1 MKKGHCIGLIGGLG
15 VGAAVYYYT
24 KLAEAH
30 DRQGASL
37 DLVMAHAETT
47 AIFRFASAGDRDGMA
62 EYLLGFVKRLAAAGA
77 EFAVIPAVTPLFCIG
92 KLAAISPL
100 PLLTIAAP
108 VAEAL
113 SAQSI
118 KRVVLFGTRYVME
131 SDFYGLIPG
140 VEFVH
145 PQPSEL
151 DTVHAAYGQI
161 AHTHRATPEQSACLA
176 SLAETLLS
184 RERADAIVLAG
195 TDFILAFNETNT
207 TFPAID
213 CAALHIEA
221 ITRAA
226 LEDAG

>member
-1 MKKGHCIGLIGGLG
+1 MKKGQCIGLIGGLG

-30 DRQGASL
+30 DKQGVSL
-37 DLVMAHAETT
+37 DLVMTHAETSS
-47 AIFRFASAGDRDGMA
+47 IFRFASAGDQDGMA
-62 EYLLGFVKRLAAAGA
+62 AYLLGFVKRLAAAGA
-77 EFAVIPAVTPLFCIG
+77 EFAVIPAVTPLFCIR

-118 KRVVLFGTRYVME
+118 KRVALFGTRYVME

-151 DTVHAAYGQI
+151 DTIHAIYTEI
-161 AHTHRATPEQSACLA
+161 ANTHIATSEQRTCLT
-176 SLAETLLS
+176 SLAQTLLG
-184 RERADAIVLAG
+184 RERAHAIILAG
-195 TDFILAFNETNT
+195 TDFVVAFDETNT
-207 TFPAID
+207 DFPAID

-226 LEDAG
+226 LENAG